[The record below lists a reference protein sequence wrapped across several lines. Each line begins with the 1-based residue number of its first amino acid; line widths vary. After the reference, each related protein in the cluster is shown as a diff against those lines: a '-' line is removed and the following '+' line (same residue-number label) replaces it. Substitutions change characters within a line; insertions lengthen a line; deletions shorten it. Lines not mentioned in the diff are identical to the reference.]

1 MSGYV
6 IALRQQENF
15 AAIPRKL
22 GDCAWRV
29 QRRFRKITLLNPSLS
44 PRFWIKRWTGWRS
57 GE

>member
-6 IALRQQENF
+6 IALRQLQNF

-29 QRRFRKITLLNPSLS
+29 QRRLRKSTLLNPSLE
-44 PRFWIKRWTGWRS
+44 P
-57 GE
+57 